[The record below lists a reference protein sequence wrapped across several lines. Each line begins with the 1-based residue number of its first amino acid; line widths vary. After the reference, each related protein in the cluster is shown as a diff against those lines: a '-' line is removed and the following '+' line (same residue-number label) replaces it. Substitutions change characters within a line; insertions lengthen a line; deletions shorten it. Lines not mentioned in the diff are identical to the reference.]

1 MKFIMTQTELE
12 RAVQQYV
19 RKLIPGL
26 DANSVIEP
34 EFKATRGADGFT
46 AEVDILSPEDLAE
59 VAATKAAVPEAP
71 PTPTKA
77 VAAPKAA
84 SVQQPAPVQ
93 VPEPVTE
100 VVEVPPWSQSTED
113 TPSVTEESQQAEP
126 VQEEAANAPATTT
139 PTKRP
144 LFGIRQPS

>member
-1 MKFIMTQTELE
+1 MTQTELE

-59 VAATKAAVPEAP
+59 VAATKAAVPVAQP
-71 PTPTKA
+71 APTKA
-77 VAAPKAA
+77 ANALKAA
-84 SVQQPAPVQ
+84 AAVQYQPAPA
-93 VPEPVTE
+93 PEPVAE
-100 VVEVPPWSQSTED
+100 VAEEKPLSQNTDTDED
-113 TPSVTEESQQAEP
+113 TPPFTEESQQAES
-126 VQEEAANAPATTT
+126 VQEETYAPATATAS
-139 PTKRP
+139 TKRP

>member
-26 DANSVIEP
+26 DSNTVIEP

-59 VAATKAAVPEAP
+59 AATEKAAAPEISQAQAKTTKP
-71 PTPTKA
+71 AKEDPKLVPTPAHTPTVEEA
-77 VAAPKAA
+77 GESVNQGEEPAPAHTEDAQQNPSLEEGAAP
-84 SVQQPAPVQ
+84 
-93 VPEPVTE
+93 
-100 VVEVPPWSQSTED
+100 
-113 TPSVTEESQQAEP
+113 
-126 VQEEAANAPATTT
+126 APAIG
-139 PTKRP
+139 KRP

>member
-59 VAATKAAVPEAP
+59 VAATKAVAPEAQP
-71 PTPTKA
+71 APTKA
-77 VAAPKAA
+77 ANPPKAA
-84 SVQQPAPVQ
+84 VQQQPAPA
-93 VPEPVTE
+93 PEPVAE
-100 VVEVPPWSQSTED
+100 VVEEPLSQGEGD
-113 TPSVTEESQQAEP
+113 TPSSTEESQQAES
-126 VQEEAANAPATTT
+126 VQEETNAPATTT
-139 PTKRP
+139 ASTKRP